1 MAVKYV
7 FVTGGVVSGLGKG
20 ITAASLG
27 RLLKARGYTV
37 TMQKFDPY
45 INIDPGTMNPVQHG
59 EVFVT
64 DDGAETDLDLGH
76 YERFIDESRFARYF
90 VNDKLRF
97 NKWGRVKINYEMQRK
112 GIPSSIRSEALEGID
127 EQEYRSILLSL
138 LKSKKKV
145 TRGKDDREVYAKLLR
160 FAAGRGFETRET
172 SRCLKQLFNGNDY
185 EDDFE

>member
-1 MAVKYV
+1 MSKRKSKRRI
-7 FVTGGVVSGLGKG
+7 VS
-20 ITAASLG
+20 
-27 RLLKARGYTV
+27 RLL
-37 TMQKFDPY
+37 Q
-45 INIDPGTMNPVQHG
+45 
-59 EVFVT
+59 
-64 DDGAETDLDLGH
+64 
-76 YERFIDESRFARYF
+76 ERFIDESRFARYF

-127 EQEYRSILLSL
+127 VQEYRSILLSL
-138 LKSKKKV
+138 LKSKKKA